1 MNERIDFREE
11 LKHIERLLGK
21 EEYTAGARECVIVIE
36 QALQYVLH
44 RNLEQV
50 DEGVRAKVQNAVR
63 KRDRRG
69 QGIKG
74 LTMGQLSNVLQESK
88 FLEAWA
94 QASGTDLT
102 RARLIDLDEVRKL
115 RNKFMHEA
123 RKASRSEATF
133 LSECLRVIL
142 EDFGL
147 VSREEVKRLDSIGG
161 EWTKPVL
168 QHVEA
173 PGQLGMKLEKSDFQ
187 ALTQLVQNLPEFG
200 MERERRRLVAGALE
214 GEPNADAMLARLD
227 LGGSP
232 MGAAI
237 EIVRFL
243 QGFGQV
249 ADGKQVLGVFLNS
262 LKPYLGGEQA
272 EFIDTLFTQYPLDA
286 SLITDRPIDQWRGE
300 DSAEAIK
307 EKIIGENTLRHINM
321 LELALEAA
329 KAVVHLRVINENG
342 QEAFGTGFMITT
354 DLLMTNHHVIAT
366 PREAT
371 ATEYTFNYQLG
382 IDGKML
388 DVAPA
393 QAMDDGVFYT
403 NPELDYTILQLAN
416 EPGQEFGYVCLKSV
430 RANKDDRVAIIQHP
444 GGHFKQISM
453 QNNFVAYA
461 DTRVVQYTTS
471 TLPGSSGAPVFDDH
485 FEVIAIHHSGG
496 QLKDPGTGRY
506 ELRNEGT
513 SACAML
519 EDLQH
524 HAPQIHRLLGDF

>member
-1 MNERIDFREE
+1 MNERMDFKEE
-11 LKHIERLLGK
+11 LKYIERLLGK
-21 EEYTAGARECVIVIE
+21 EEYTAALWRCVAVIE
-36 QALQYVLH
+36 QVL
-44 RNLEQV
+44 RQVLKQNLPELEQ
-50 DEGVRAKVQNAVR
+50 KVQDKIQKAVQR
-63 KRDRRG
+63 RDKIG
-69 QGIKG
+69 KGIDG
-74 LTMGQLSNVLQESK
+74 LTMGNLVYVFRESH
-88 FLEAWA
+88 FIDAWA
-94 QASGTDLT
+94 CVSGKEPS
-102 RARLIDLDEVRKL
+102 RVRLLDLDKL
-115 RNKFMHEA
+115 TKFRNKFAHEL
-123 RKASRSEATF
+123 RKASKGEADF
-133 LSECLRVIL
+133 LFECLRVVL
-142 EDFGL
+142 EDFGF
-147 VSREEVKRLDSIGG
+147 VSHEEVQKTSRSDG
-161 EWTKPVL
+161 ERTKPVR

-187 ALTQLVQNLPEFG
+187 ILIQLVQNLPEFG

-214 GEPNADAMLARLD
+214 GEPNADTMLARLD

-237 EIVRFL
+237 ETVRFL

-249 ADGKQVLGVFLNS
+249 ADGKQALGVFLNF

-286 SLITDRPIDQWRGE
+286 SLITNRPIDQWRGE

-329 KAVVHLRVINENG
+329 RAVVHVRVTRENG

-393 QAMDDGVFYT
+393 QAMDDGVFHT

-513 SACAML
+513 STCAIL

-524 HAPQIHRLLGDF
+524 QAAYIYRLLTGT